1 MKPFIAIVHKEPDSA
16 YGMSFPD
23 APGCFSAADEIDDL
37 FAQAGEALALWA
49 EGLLEDGEA
58 LPEPRDLSALIADPE
73 WQESF
78 AAAAMA
84 IAVQAPLETRRAA

>member
-37 FAQAGEALALWA
+37 FAKAGEALALWA
-49 EGLLEDGEA
+49 DGMLEDGDP
-58 LPEPRDLSALIADPE
+58 LPKPRDLSALIADPE
-73 WQESF
+73 WRESF
-78 AAAAMA
+78 ATAAIV
-84 IAVQAPLETRRAA
+84 IAVPAPLEMRRAA